1 MLKQDKIP
9 AFPEDMAKKISPK
22 KVSTTDL
29 RSSIRGGVKPG
40 GRLSYFNITEEDI
53 QQHPEEVVKE
63 LAQSV
68 ALIPIVQ
75 IAPNPDQPRK
85 DFAPDALQE
94 LADSIKTYGLIQPL
108 TVRRLSHNEYQLISG
123 ERRLRASK
131 LAGLEEIPAYVR
143 IANDQEMMEM
153 ALVENIQ
160 RENLNGIE
168 VAITYLRLIEEFS
181 LTHEEL
187 AGRIGKKRVTIT
199 NMLRLLD
206 LPTYVQEAIKA
217 GKISSGHGKA
227 LASVDDFAMQQYF
240 ANKVIEEQISVRTLE
255 QLVSQYKTPKSTK
268 ADKNKGG
275 LADDYLQVERSFR
288 EFFGVRDRLKLKL
301 KDEGKGQIVIAFNS
315 VKELNELLDRLE

>member
-1 MLKQDKIP
+1 
-9 AFPEDMAKKISPK
+9 MAKKISPK

-29 RSSIRGGVKPG
+29 RSSIRGGVKSS
-40 GRLSYFNITEEDI
+40 GRLSYFNITEEEI

-68 ALIPIVQ
+68 ALIPIAQ

-85 DFAPDALQE
+85 DFDPAALQE

-108 TVRRLSHNEYQLISG
+108 TVRRLSQDDYQLISG
-123 ERRLRASK
+123 ERRWRASK
-131 LAGLEEIPAYVR
+131 LAGLEEVPAYVR

-168 VAITYLRLIEEFS
+168 VAITYVRLIEEFN

-187 AGRIGKKRVTIT
+187 ANRIGKKRVTVT

-206 LPTYVQEAIKA
+206 LPTHIQEAIKA
-217 GKISSGHGKA
+217 GKISAGHGKA

-240 ANKVIEEQISVRTLE
+240 ANKVIQEQISVRALE
-255 QLVSQYKTPKSTK
+255 QLISQYKMPKAEKS
-268 ADKNKGG
+268 AKND
-275 LADDYLQVERSFR
+275 LADDYKQVERSFR

-301 KDEGKGQIVIAFNS
+301 KEEGKGQIVIVFNS